1 MQESTMYRKDTSGCG
16 KNSYTIIQNIF
27 NVQYILVAVM
37 VDTGNT
43 ANTSCLLSRT
53 EVCASNDNRISCGLS
68 NERCGIC
75 GMLWWKTLA
84 I

>member
-1 MQESTMYRKDTSGCG
+1 MYRKDTSGCG
-16 KNSYTIIQNIF
+16 ENSSTNIQNNF
-27 NVQYILVAVM
+27 TMQYILVAVM
-37 VDTGNT
+37 VDTSDI
-43 ANTSCLLSRT
+43 ANNSSLLSRT

-68 NERCGIC
+68 NERCEIC